1 MANFREIEQLEE
13 HALCGLTEK
22 LSYLVY
28 LNEMH
33 FRNLRSE
40 RIGLLRPSG
49 CQFHPSGSIATFRD
63 KHFIPWDKI
72 QPSGCKTQFFLPVGY
87 DIPH

>member
-40 RIGLLRPSG
+40 RIGLL
-49 CQFHPSGSIATFRD
+49 HPSG
-63 KHFIPWDKI
+63 
-72 QPSGCKTQFFLPVGY
+72 
-87 DIPH
+87 